1 MNFEIVPIVKCG
13 DLIFLTDRANVRLL
27 LGKYNTF
34 KKSKTSENLTDDF
47 EFCHAY
53 YNTFDQLIA
62 IEFFPEADL
71 RFSGEKLF
79 SLSAKELVNMLK
91 TFDEAV
97 VMDEYSIFSKAL
109 GICVE
114 IDEGD
119 IKSVLVSTADYY
131 EGV

>member
-1 MNFEIVPIVKCG
+1 MKFELVPTVKCG
-13 DLIFLTDRANVRLL
+13 DLIFLTERSNVRLL

-34 KKSKTSENLTDDF
+34 KKSKTSENSTDDF
-47 EFCHAY
+47 GFCHAY
-53 YNTFDQLIA
+53 YNAYDQLIA

-71 RFSGEKLF
+71 RFIGEKLF
-79 SLSAKELVNMLK
+79 SLSSKELASLLK
-91 TFDEAV
+91 MFDEKV
-97 VMDEYSIFSKAL
+97 VIDEYSIFSKAL
-109 GICVE
+109 GICAE